1 MIVLVLMIEVIQEE
15 LMTEEMMT
23 EEMMSEEKKI
33 ITAAA
38 AAEAEEDIKNHIVYN
53 ATSQPKYF
61 M

>member
-1 MIVLVLMIEVIQEE
+1 MIEVIQEE